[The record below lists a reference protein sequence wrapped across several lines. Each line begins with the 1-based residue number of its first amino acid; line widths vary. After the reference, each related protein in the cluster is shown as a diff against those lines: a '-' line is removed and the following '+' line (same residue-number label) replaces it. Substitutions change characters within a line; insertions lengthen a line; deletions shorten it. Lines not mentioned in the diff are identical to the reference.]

1 MSKSDI
7 RIVTSINGFEKL
19 KQFVNSY
26 INKNMNDD
34 LIKNLLEKCDLQ
46 HRSNR
51 QCYFG
56 WNEYKGWEEYTNSS
70 VAAIMEGLRFLE
82 ETDYSYRFYRLG
94 EDKEDY
100 DEHHFDSTKEGEQNL
115 EYPNITREFDDRYVV
130 DILYQE
136 KYNTL
141 EENKEEIEL

>member
-1 MSKSDI
+1 
-7 RIVTSINGFEKL
+7 
-19 KQFVNSY
+19 
-26 INKNMNDD
+26 
-34 LIKNLLEKCDLQ
+34 
-46 HRSNR
+46 
-51 QCYFG
+51 
-56 WNEYKGWEEYTNSS
+56 
-70 VAAIMEGLRFLE
+70 MEGLRFLK

-115 EYPNITREFDDRYVV
+115 EYPNITREFDDRYIV

-141 EENKEEIEL
+141 EENKEEIEI